1 MKTISA
7 KHSDIDRKW
16 YIVDAEGKT
25 LGRIAT
31 EIAHRLMGKHKPL
44 YTPHIDLGDFIIVVN
59 AEKVVLTG
67 NKETGKSYF
76 SYSGYPGGD
85 KFTSVEKMREK
96 HPDRIISFAVSGML
110 PKNKMRARRLTR
122 LKVYAGPEHPHQA
135 QQPEVIEFK
144 K

>member
-16 YIVDAEGKT
+16 YIVDADGKT

-67 NKETGKSYF
+67 NKETAKAYF